1 MILWEN
7 TKHFKC
13 DSFKTLTLVEDC
25 SLGPDLIYSYI
36 FYYYQLCLTLTFFF
50 TVALGFAASLFTFAN
65 VYSKGS
71 LLQISNETTSSN
83 QLPGNSKLCRCK
95 IT

>member
-1 MILWEN
+1 MLR
-7 TKHFKC
+7 TAPL
-13 DSFKTLTLVEDC
+13 DQT
-25 SLGPDLIYSYI
+25 SYI
-36 FYYYQLCLTLTFFF
+36 VTYSTYYYQLCLTLTSFFSFFF